1 MKKLDL
7 KYEPRLRRAAFIEWI
22 SQLEIAFSSNKYTRK
37 VLKDYSTKNK
47 INRSDSKM
55 TDLLIY
61 TVAYA
66 FMDKAT
72 RMSTIK
78 SRFKTSKSPTHEMC
92 FC

>member
-1 MKKLDL
+1 MIKFLGTLHMKKLDL
-7 KYEPRLRRAAFIEWI
+7 KYEPRLRRAAFIEW
-22 SQLEIAFSSNKYTRK
+22 
-37 VLKDYSTKNK
+37 
-47 INRSDSKM
+47 NRSDSKM

-72 RMSTIK
+72 RMSTINYKK
-78 SRFKTSKSPTHEMC
+78 SRFKTPKSSTHEMR